1 MLTLSE
7 SVDSESLSYEES
19 YMIVEDKL
27 LRESFDF
34 YIQSS
39 FREASFKL
47 GMSFIQNFSSTFVSS
62 YLKIALGDPSLA
74 FIKDWLAE
82 GGLWFDLPL
91 KLPLFYCI

>member
-1 MLTLSE
+1 
-7 SVDSESLSYEES
+7 
-19 YMIVEDKL
+19 MIVEDKL

-74 FIKDWLAE
+74 FIKD
-82 GGLWFDLPL
+82 
-91 KLPLFYCI
+91 